1 MNLNKKLGVG
11 AGGGRRFTREPFLRG
26 AFLLLNQAGDEL
38 RAGMKT
44 RESRPTNAST
54 SLQTAEPLPH
64 RAPRRPTNPDALT
77 AAPTAVSHFHGA
89 LGTQVG
95 PQHIL
100 QPSGGAY
107 IDGQGRLGSCHLSL
121 GVYGLYRSHEQNIG
135 EATLQ
140 AKIACY

>member
-1 MNLNKKLGVG
+1 MG
-11 AGGGRRFTREPFLRG
+11 AGGGGGRRFTREPFLRG
-26 AFLLLNQAGDEL
+26 AFLLDPAGDEL

-54 SLQTAEPLPH
+54 SLQTL
-64 RAPRRPTNPDALT
+64 RNLCLTGRPDAQQTPDALT

-107 IDGQGRLGSCHLSL
+107 IDGQGRLGPCHLSL
-121 GVYGLYRSHEQNIG
+121 GVYGLYRSHEQNVG